1 MAARVAVLVEKDGLG
16 LVAEVELPP
25 LYQLMVLLLL
35 LQPEAVVAVVVEII
49 AMGNR
54 AKVMQVPVLLQAAP
68 VEIKHQVVST
78 EEVAVEVLFV
88 PNYLNWANYHKMYT
102 TPMKHTVK

>member
-16 LVAEVELPP
+16 LVAVVELPP

-35 LQPEAVVAVVVEII
+35 LQPEVVVAVVVEII

-68 VEIKHQVVST
+68 VEIKHQVAST
-78 EEVAVEVLFV
+78 EVAVEVLFV